1 MPDQDPL
8 LALIMAIN
16 TGIRFP
22 ETKGN
27 AQIPNQRQGISPSQ
41 EVLLLKWI
49 SNIGNIKVKN
59 VV

>member
-27 AQIPNQRQGISPSQ
+27 AQIPNQR
-41 EVLLLKWI
+41 
-49 SNIGNIKVKN
+49 
-59 VV
+59 